1 MKDIIALKEKLSLVE
16 QELKT
21 LTDKLTK
28 LQGNLKEI
36 DDLKSEIKGLKVFLG
51 RVHPEFKSQFPD
63 IIKKL
68 QD

>member
-1 MKDIIALKEKLSLVE
+1 MKDIIALKEKLTLVE

-21 LTDKLTK
+21 LTDKVTK

-63 IIKKL
+63 ILKKL
-68 QD
+68 

>member
-1 MKDIIALKEKLSLVE
+1 MKDIIVLKERLTLVE

-21 LTDKLTK
+21 LTDKVTK

-63 IIKKL
+63 ILKKL
-68 QD
+68 

>member
-21 LTDKLTK
+21 LTDKVTK

-63 IIKKL
+63 ILKKL
-68 QD
+68 

>member
-1 MKDIIALKEKLSLVE
+1 MKDIIALKEKVSLVE

-21 LTDKLTK
+21 LTDKVTK

-63 IIKKL
+63 ILKKL
-68 QD
+68 

>member
-1 MKDIIALKEKLSLVE
+1 MKDIIALKERLNIVE

-21 LTDKLTK
+21 LTDKVTK
-28 LQGNLKEI
+28 LQENLKEI

-63 IIKKL
+63 ILKKL
-68 QD
+68 

>member
-21 LTDKLTK
+21 LTDKVTK
-28 LQGNLKEI
+28 LQENLKEI
-36 DDLKSEIKGLKVFLG
+36 DDLKSEIKGLKIFLG

-63 IIKKL
+63 ILKKL
-68 QD
+68 

>member
-21 LTDKLTK
+21 LTDKVTK

-36 DDLKSEIKGLKVFLG
+36 DDLKSEIKGLKIFLG

-63 IIKKL
+63 ILKKL
-68 QD
+68 

>member
-1 MKDIIALKEKLSLVE
+1 MKDIIALREKLSLVE

-21 LTDKLTK
+21 LADKVMK

-63 IIKKL
+63 ILKKL
-68 QD
+68 

>member
-1 MKDIIALKEKLSLVE
+1 VE

-21 LTDKLTK
+21 LTDKVTK

-36 DDLKSEIKGLKVFLG
+36 DDLKSEIKGLKIFLG

-63 IIKKL
+63 ILKKL
-68 QD
+68 

>member
-1 MKDIIALKEKLSLVE
+1 MKDIIALKEKLSLME

-21 LTDKLTK
+21 IADKVTK

-36 DDLKSEIKGLKVFLG
+36 DDLKSEVKGLKMFLG

-63 IIKKL
+63 ILKKL
-68 QD
+68 

>member
-1 MKDIIALKEKLSLVE
+1 MKDIIALKERLNIVE

-21 LTDKLTK
+21 LTDIVTK

-36 DDLKSEIKGLKVFLG
+36 DDLKSEVKGLKMFLG

-63 IIKKL
+63 ILKKL
-68 QD
+68 

>member
-1 MKDIIALKEKLSLVE
+1 MKDIIALKERLNMVE

-21 LTDKLTK
+21 LTDKVTR
-28 LQGNLKEI
+28 LQGSLKEI

-63 IIKKL
+63 ILKKL
-68 QD
+68 

>member
-1 MKDIIALKEKLSLVE
+1 MKDIIALKEKLTLVE

-21 LTDKLTK
+21 LTDKVTK

-51 RVHPEFKSQFPD
+51 RFHPEFKSQFPD
-63 IIKKL
+63 ILKKL
-68 QD
+68 